1 MKTPSSI
8 SLPATLITPPL
19 QGACD
24 VIVVN
29 YNAGEFLRACVES
42 AFAAGASTVI
52 VVDNNSRDCS
62 LATVEQCHKAD
73 DSLIIVRNASNLGFA
88 AACNIGVRFS
98 AAPHILFL
106 NPDTVLSSDALDG
119 LIDTLNSSLSIG
131 MVGGFLCNP
140 DGSEQPGGRRVF
152 PTPQRALLRAFGL
165 SRLTRFFPAAF
176 ADFLLHKDPVPAE
189 PVEVEAI
196 SGACMLVKRE
206 AMDMV
211 GLWDEGYFLH
221 CEDLDWCM
229 RFGRSGWKI
238 MFVPCARITHE
249 VGVCSRNRPYFVE
262 WHKHLGMLRFY
273 RKFFRHQYPI
283 LLWGGVVVAVW
294 FRFSLVVAR
303 HAVRQLRHSAK
314 ARKHA

>member
-1 MKTPSSI
+1 LSKSQSI
-8 SLPATLITPPL
+8 SLSDTSITPPI

-24 VIVVN
+24 VIIVN

-52 VVDNNSRDCS
+52 VVDNNSHDCS
-62 LATVEQCHKAD
+62 LATVEQRHQTD
-73 DSLIIVRNASNLGFA
+73 DSFIIVRNKSNLGFA
-88 AACNIGVRFS
+88 AACNIGTRYSV
-98 AAPHILFL
+98 APHILFL
-106 NPDTVLSSDALDG
+106 NPDAELAFDALDC

-176 ADFLLHKDPVPAE
+176 ADFLLHKDPIPAG
-189 PVEVEAI
+189 PMEVEAI

-211 GLWDEGYFLH
+211 GLWDEDYFLH

-229 RFGRSGWKI
+229 RFGRSGWKV
-238 MFVPCARITHE
+238 MFVPSARITHE
-249 VGVCSRNRPYFVE
+249 FGACSRDRPYFVE
-262 WHKHLGMLRFY
+262 WHKHLGMVRFY

-283 LLWGGVVVAVW
+283 LLWGGVVVGVW
-294 FRFSLVVAR
+294 SRFILVVVRLAF
-303 HAVRQLRHSAK
+303 RQLRHSAK